1 MTHKQRRRAW
11 GSITEVKRGKKYILR
26 WQENTPCGRK
36 RKTKTIYGTYREAC
50 TELDRIH
57 VERTDDN
64 PVPTIAQAYGTWL
77 EPTMAAQV
85 AAGTLAPNTRNLVTR
100 SWANYVGPTWGSMP
114 VDQLRPVHL
123 QEWLLTLPA
132 ATADTAL
139 LTLRKIYGTVSGFVV
154 LPIDPFAATVKYT
167 MPTRKTRERS
177 KRLYTLAEA
186 KDILERLHGTSL
198 EAPFIMACFG
208 SCRSGESLGI
218 RTDEVLPFA
227 AESTTLATV
236 DLVRQMEQA
245 GIEPTAD
252 GILKTRKSIRTVVVL
267 PDAAERL
274 LEIAD
279 ERRAAGSEWLADRGD
294 GLPMNRGMCNHRWKK
309 WCEAEGVE
317 HIPWSNLRNSWRTI
331 CEMELHMPW
340 DLMEMLMGHSLPGV
354 SGRHYIRP
362 SREQV
367 ARSVCDALG
376 INWDISQQTRR

>member
-1 MTHKQRRRAW
+1 MTRKQRRRAW

-26 WQENTPCGRK
+26 WQENTLHGRK
-36 RKTKTIYGTYREAC
+36 RKTKTVYGTYREAC

-85 AAGTLAPNTRNLVTR
+85 AAGTLAPNTRNLVAR

-132 ATADTAL
+132 ATADIAL

-186 KDILERLHGTSL
+186 KGILERLHGTSL

-227 AESTTLATV
+227 TESTTLATV
-236 DLVRQMEQA
+236 DLMRQMEQA

-252 GILKTRKSIRTVVVL
+252 GVLKTSKSVRTIVVL
-267 PDAAERL
+267 PDAAGRL
-274 LEIAD
+274 LEIAN

-309 WCEAEGVE
+309 WCEAEGIE

-376 INWDISQQTRR
+376 IYWDISQQTRR

>member
-1 MTHKQRRRAW
+1 MTRKQRRRAW

-36 RKTKTIYGTYREAC
+36 RKTKTVYGTYREAC

-57 VERTDDN
+57 VERTDDK
-64 PVPTIAQAYGTWL
+64 PVPTIAQAYDTWL
-77 EPTMAAQV
+77 DPTMAAQV

-132 ATADTAL
+132 ATAEVAL

-218 RTDEVLPFA
+218 RTDEVLPF
-227 AESTTLATV
+227 ETGSTTLATV

-252 GILKTRKSIRTVVVL
+252 GVLKTRKSIRTVVVL
-267 PDAAERL
+267 PDAAARL
-274 LEIAD
+274 LEIAG

-309 WCEAEGVE
+309 WCAAEGIE

-376 INWDISQQTRR
+376 INWDISQQTSR

>member
-1 MTHKQRRRAW
+1 MTRKQRRRAW

-36 RKTKTIYGTYREAC
+36 RKTKTVYGTYREAC

-57 VERTDDN
+57 VERADDK
-64 PVPTIAQAYGTWL
+64 PVPTIAQACGTWL

-85 AAGTLAPNTRNLVTR
+85 AAGTLAPNTRSLVTR

-227 AESTTLATV
+227 TGSTTLATV

-252 GILKTRKSIRTVVVL
+252 GVLKTRKSIRTVVVL

-274 LEIAD
+274 LDIAD

-376 INWDISQQTRR
+376 INWDISQQTSK

>member
-1 MTHKQRRRAW
+1 MEIAPGNLGTLMTREQRRRA
-11 GSITEVKRGKKYILR
+11 
-26 WQENTPCGRK
+26 
-36 RKTKTIYGTYREAC
+36 
-50 TELDRIH
+50 
-57 VERTDDN
+57 
-64 PVPTIAQAYGTWL
+64 
-77 EPTMAAQV
+77 
-85 AAGTLAPNTRNLVTR
+85 
-100 SWANYVGPTWGSMP
+100 WGSMP

-139 LTLRKIYGTVSGFVV
+139 LTLRKIYGTVLGFVV

-198 EAPFIMACFG
+198 EAPFIIACFG
-208 SCRSGESLGI
+208 SYRSGESLGI
-218 RTDEVLPFA
+218 RTDEVMPFA
-227 AESTTLATV
+227 IESTTLATV
-236 DLVRQMEQA
+236 DLVRQTEQA

-252 GILKTRKSIRTVVVL
+252 GVLKTRKSIRTVVVL
-267 PDAAERL
+267 PDAAGRL

-279 ERRAAGSEWLADRGD
+279 ERRAAGSEWLADRWD
-294 GLPMNRGMCNHRWKK
+294 GLPMNRRMCNHRWKK
-309 WCEAEGVE
+309 RCVAEGIE

-331 CEMELHMPW
+331 CEMELHTPW

-376 INWDISQQTRR
+376 INWDISQQTSR